1 MRSSLFF
8 AFIHVLNTST
18 TDPALFWRI
27 ALFNFGA
34 RIPVAFVLTWLYMR
48 RRSILASGM
57 LHASYNGLIT
67 LLSLA

>member
-1 MRSSLFF
+1 LFF
-8 AFIHVLNTST
+8 AFIHVMNTST
-18 TDPALFWRI
+18 PDLAMFWRV

-57 LHASYNGLIT
+57 LHAGYNGLIT